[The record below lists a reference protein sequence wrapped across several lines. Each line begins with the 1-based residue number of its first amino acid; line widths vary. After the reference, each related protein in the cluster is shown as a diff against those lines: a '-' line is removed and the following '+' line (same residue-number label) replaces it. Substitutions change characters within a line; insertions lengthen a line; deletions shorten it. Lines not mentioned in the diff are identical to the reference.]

1 VHDPARVRR
10 VECAGDLVEPAE
22 RLRLRRPPRR
32 EAVGDRA
39 AGHVLHDDERAA
51 LGLTHVVDRDNMCLA
66 GEPGGRKRLPREP
79 RAELRIGGHV
89 REEHL
94 DRDVATEDGV
104 GGAVDLAHPALAD
117 LEGVVVTVRKIHS
130 CRLP

>member
-1 VHDPARVRR
+1 
-10 VECAGDLVEPAE
+10 
-22 RLRLRRPPRR
+22 
-32 EAVGDRA
+32 
-39 AGHVLHDDERAA
+39 
-51 LGLTHVVDRDNMCLA
+51 MCLA

-94 DRDVATEDGV
+94 DRDVATEHGV
-104 GGAVDLAHPALAD
+104 GSAEDLAHPALAD